1 MEHDWT
7 QLLRRLQAGLGTQS
21 RSSQQPRQPSQ
32 PEGPTLWK
40 KPISGK
46 VVRISIGKARTYNE
60 SVQEFETL
68 RGKISDYD
76 FLYIGRNRNKFL
88 VAITVKEGIYI
99 LFDVTNNT
107 IPSAFGMWMIH
118 AEPKLAQYVYT
129 QMRNGLFA
137 FFTRFT
143 DPQRS
148 ELYKFALMSKDRTI
162 VQDKDVTFEQ
172 LTLNEA
178 YNVKSRD
185 KVQLWELLNWE
196 HLILRNLQLSNRS
209 NNLVFKA
216 ILVSDDNDLLNRNA
230 LLVEETPGIVFS
242 TTSKSNDRLKT
253 FILSF
258 LRTGISSELTAEQ
271 FETWLNTALR
281 SS

>member
-1 MEHDWT
+1 MEEDWT

-46 VVRISIGKARTYNE
+46 VVSFSIGKARTYNE

-68 RGKISDYD
+68 RAKISDYN
-76 FLYIGRNRNKFL
+76 FLYIGRNRKKIL
-88 VAITVKEGIYI
+88 VAMAGKTDRYI

-118 AEPKLAQYVYT
+118 TDTKLAEFVRT

-137 FFTRFT
+137 FLTRFT

-148 ELYKFALMSKDRTI
+148 ELYKFALTKTDRTI
-162 VQDKDVTFEQ
+162 VQNENVTFEQ
-172 LTLNEA
+172 LTLDEA
-178 YNVKSRD
+178 SNVKLRKRS
-185 KVQLWELLNWE
+185 QLWELLKWE
-196 HLILRNLQLSNRS
+196 HLILRNLQLANRS
-209 NNLVFKA
+209 NHLVFKA

-258 LRTGISSELTAEQ
+258 LRAGISSELTAEQ